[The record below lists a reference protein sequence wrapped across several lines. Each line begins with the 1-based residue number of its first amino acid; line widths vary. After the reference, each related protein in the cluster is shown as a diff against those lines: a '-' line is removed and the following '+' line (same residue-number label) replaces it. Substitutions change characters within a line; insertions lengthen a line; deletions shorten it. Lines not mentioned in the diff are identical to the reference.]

1 MLNKQQAQNV
11 VSVLKE
17 QANDYLTECKEI
29 SKYVAASRGF
39 FEGDKKNSYYK
50 AFSRILSNVA
60 IQAMYILVSGI
71 MSGLTSKSKRWLH
84 LQNFDSDLDE
94 NYEVRVF
101 LEKLEKII
109 YRIFDKSNVYEA
121 LPLLYEESCAFGT
134 SCALVE
140 NDDENVVNLLTFT
153 AGQYYIDINDK
164 GKADTFA
171 RQFDMTVKNIVEK
184 FGYENCPDNVK
195 SAYDQNQYSTE
206 YVVNHLICP
215 NSKFVKGVDPDN
227 KAYFSYYWIDGD
239 KEDNFIHVG
248 GYASFPMIVH
258 RLKKRTT
265 QDSYGIG
272 LGSTVVPMM
281 KEQFKKIRE
290 KLKAIEKIVNPP
302 VLATNDIKTGINL
315 LPGGITRVPANSDTS
330 VRTAYNVAIDLNHL
344 LLDIDSTKKEIH
356 SAFFADLFSLF
367 QTPNTTAT
375 EAQIKD
381 NEKLAILGTFI
392 EGFENEM
399 LVPLIQKV
407 IEKIFEQGIIRQE
420 EIPDI
425 LLGEELKIE
434 FLGTLAQAQKQI
446 GLGNLANALTI
457 MDSVAKI
464 KPATIDNLDE
474 DKLIRKIFTDYGLDT
489 KILRDPA
496 VVEQIRQEQQRQ
508 QEQLQQ
514 QQTLL
519 NMAKVGKD
527 MGQSKIEDN
536 NLLGKFA
543 Q

>member
-1 MLNKQQAQNV
+1 MLTKQQAQNV
-11 VSVLKE
+11 VSSLKE
-17 QANDYLTECKEI
+17 QANDYFAECKEV
-29 SKYVAASRGF
+29 SKYVAVSRGF

-50 AFSRILSNVA
+50 AFSRIFTNVA

-71 MSGLTSKSKRWLH
+71 MSGLTSKSKKWLH
-84 LQNFDSDLDE
+84 LQISDSDLDS
-94 NYEVRVF
+94 NYEVRLF

-140 NDDENVVNLLTFT
+140 DDNENVVNLLTFT
-153 AGQYYIDINDK
+153 AGQFYIDVDDK

-171 RQFDMTVKNIVEK
+171 RQFTMTVKNIVEK
-184 FGYENCPDNVK
+184 FGYNNCPDNIK
-195 SAYDQNQYSTE
+195 TSYDQAKYNDE
-206 YVVNHLICP
+206 YTINHLICP
-215 NSKFVKGVDPDN
+215 NTKFAKGIDPDN
-227 KAYFSYYWIDGD
+227 KAYLSYYWIDSD
-239 KEDNFIHVG
+239 KEGDFVHVG
-248 GYASFPMIVH
+248 GYSSFPMLVH

-302 VLATNDIKTGINL
+302 ILATTDIKTGINL
-315 LPGGITRVPANSDTS
+315 LPGGITRVPAGSDTS
-330 VRTAYNVAIDLNHL
+330 VRTAYNVSIDLNHL
-344 LLDIDSTKKEIH
+344 VQDIDLTKREIY

-367 QTPNTTAT
+367 QTPNVTAT

-407 IEKIFEQGIIRQE
+407 IEKIFEQGVITRE
-420 EIPDI
+420 EIPDV

-446 GLGNLANALTI
+446 GMGNLVNALSI
-457 MDSVAKI
+457 LSSVAQY
-464 KPATIDNLDE
+464 KPTITDNLDE
-474 DKLIRKIFTDYGLDT
+474 DELIRQMLVDYGIDT
-489 KILRDPA
+489 KILKDPKI
-496 VVEQIRQEQQRQ
+496 VEQIRQQRQQQ

-514 QQTLL
+514 QQSLM

-527 MGQSKIEDN
+527 MGQSKVEDN